1 MAIMATYSK
10 HIAFGLSE
18 TRGKRQ
24 EAREKKQQTRL
35 EKMNADYGI

>member
-10 HIAFGLSE
+10 HIAFGFSE

-24 EAREKKQQTRL
+24 EAGGKIEETTEK
-35 EKMNADYGI
+35 A